1 MLKVFGSCG
10 CSCTLNSCTVVLFD
24 NYLNSPNVNIFTMK
38 KLSFYTGIACFSFLL
53 ALNAQA
59 KQTFTI
65 TQGKPEIKRVD
76 IGPTG
81 MSVGDLFGFEAPF
94 TTKDGKIGR
103 IYGIVTIVSIPTG
116 TSDPFIDRLSSSVL
130 DFGNSDTVVVS
141 GKTVYGTYQGEI
153 KDNEPQ
159 LRAIIGGTGRF
170 IGARGQISTTR
181 TPSGSYEH
189 EVQLLD

>member
-1 MLKVFGSCG
+1 
-10 CSCTLNSCTVVLFD
+10 
-24 NYLNSPNVNIFTMK
+24 MK
-38 KLSFYTGIACFSFLL
+38 KFPFYTALLCLSL
-53 ALNAQA
+53 ALIPTAQA

-76 IGPTG
+76 IGVTG

-94 TTKDGKIGR
+94 TTQDGKMGR

-130 DFGNSDTVVVS
+130 DFGNSDTVVVT

-189 EVQLLD
+189 EIQLLD

>member
-1 MLKVFGSCG
+1 
-10 CSCTLNSCTVVLFD
+10 
-24 NYLNSPNVNIFTMK
+24 MK
-38 KLSFYTGIACFSFLL
+38 KSSFYAAIMFLSL
-53 ALNAQA
+53 VLVPTAHA

-65 TQGKPEIKRVD
+65 TQGKPQIERID
-76 IGPTG
+76 IGVPG
-81 MSVGDLFGFEAPF
+81 MSVGDLFGYEAPF

-103 IYGIVTIVSIPTG
+103 IYGVVIIVSLPT
-116 TSDPFIDRLSSSVL
+116 SANDPFIDRLSSGVL
-130 DFGNSDTVVVS
+130 DFGKNDTLVVS

-181 TPSGSYEH
+181 TPTGSYEH
-189 EVQLLD
+189 EIQLLD

>member
-1 MLKVFGSCG
+1 
-10 CSCTLNSCTVVLFD
+10 
-24 NYLNSPNVNIFTMK
+24 MK
-38 KLSFYTGIACFSFLL
+38 KFPLYA
-53 ALNAQA
+53 ALIWLCLVLVPTAQG

-65 TQGKPEIKRVD
+65 THGKPEITRVD
-76 IGPTG
+76 IGVPG

-94 TTKDGKIGR
+94 TTQDGKMGR

-116 TSDPFIDRLSSSVL
+116 TNDPFIDRLSSGVL
-130 DFGNSDTVVVS
+130 DFGKNDTLVIS

-170 IGARGQISTTR
+170 IGARGQITTTR
-181 TPSGSYEH
+181 TPSGAYEH
-189 EVQLLD
+189 EIQLLD

>member
-1 MLKVFGSCG
+1 
-10 CSCTLNSCTVVLFD
+10 
-24 NYLNSPNVNIFTMK
+24 MK
-38 KLSFYTGIACFSFLL
+38 KFPLYAAIMCLSL
-53 ALNAQA
+53 ALAPTAQA

-76 IGPTG
+76 IGATG

-94 TTKDGKIGR
+94 TTQDGKMGR

-116 TSDPFIDRLSSSVL
+116 TNDPFIDRLSSSIL
-130 DFGNSDTVVVS
+130 DFGKNDTLVVN

-159 LRAIIGGTGRF
+159 LRAVIGGTGRF

-189 EVQLLD
+189 EIQLLD